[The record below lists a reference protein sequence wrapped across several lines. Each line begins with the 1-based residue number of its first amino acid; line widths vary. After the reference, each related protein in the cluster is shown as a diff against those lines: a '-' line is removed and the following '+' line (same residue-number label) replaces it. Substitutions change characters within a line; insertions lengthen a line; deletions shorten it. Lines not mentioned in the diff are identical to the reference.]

1 MSIKSI
7 LAAYSGDAEGSSGL
21 KLAALMARKYDAHLT
36 GVVWH
41 GPSFL
46 ESRYRGYLNQD
57 VLDVMRGRDAEVLGG
72 IRRDFEARVAAEGLQ
87 DRSTFLELDG
97 GSDFN
102 LAECARGY
110 DIVVMGARAAA
121 FGREHFVARPDVVA
135 LRSGRPLI
143 LVPQDYAVAR
153 LDEHALVAW
162 DGKRAAAR
170 ALGDAMHILETK
182 SRVTVLTV
190 GDAEARPRRPGD
202 DVLALLRRHGIAA
215 EELVRPAGRGGI
227 ARTVLETCAEVGAG
241 LLVMG
246 AYEHSKFSE
255 DILGG
260 MTRDIFDHA
269 TLPVLMS
276 H

>member
-21 KLAALMARKYDAHLT
+21 KLAALMARKYHAHLT

-57 VLDVMRGRDAEVLGG
+57 VLSVLRERDSELLAE
-72 IRRDFEARVAAEGLQ
+72 IRRDFEVRVAAEELRE
-87 DRSTFLELDG
+87 RSTFLELDG
-97 GSDFN
+97 RSD

-110 DIVVMGARAAA
+110 DIVVMGSRAAA
-121 FGREHFVARPDVVA
+121 VGREHFVARPDVVA
-135 LRSGRPLI
+135 LRSGRPLV
-143 LVPQDYAVAR
+143 LVPQDYAVAEIN
-153 LDEHALVAW
+153 EHALVAW

-182 SRVTVLTV
+182 SRVTILTV
-190 GDAEARPRRPGD
+190 GSSDAVRKPPGD
-202 DVLALLRRHGIAA
+202 DVVTLLRRHGIAA
-215 EELVRPAGRGGI
+215 ELVVRRAGSGGI
-227 ARTVLETCAEVGAG
+227 ARTVLDTCVEVGAG

-260 MTRDIFDHA
+260 VTRDIFEQA

>member
-21 KLAALMARKYDAHLT
+21 RLAALMARKYDAHLT

-46 ESRYRGYLNQD
+46 ESRYRGYLNQE
-57 VLDVMRGRDAEVLGG
+57 VLGVLRERDAELVGE
-72 IRRDFEARVAAEGLQ
+72 IRRDFAARVAAEDLGS
-87 DRSTFLELDG
+87 RSTFLDLTG
-97 GSDFN
+97 RSDFN
-102 LAECARGY
+102 LAACARGY
-110 DIVVMGARAAA
+110 DVVVMGARAAKV
-121 FGREHFVARPDVVA
+121 GREHFVARPDVVA

-143 LVPQDYAVAR
+143 LVPQDYAVAEIN
-153 LDEHALVAW
+153 EHALVAW

-190 GDAEARPRRPGD
+190 GDRDALPERPGD

-215 EELVRPAGRGGI
+215 EALVRPAGRGGI
-227 ARTVLETCAEVGAG
+227 GRTVLDACAEVGAG

-260 MTRDIFDHA
+260 VTRDIFDHA
-269 TLPVLMS
+269 QIPVLMS

>member
-21 KLAALMARKYDAHLT
+21 KLALLMARKYNAHVT

-46 ESRYRGYLNQD
+46 ETNYRGYLNQD
-57 VLDVMRGRDAEVLGG
+57 LLGILKERDQEVLSE
-72 IRRDFEARVAAEGLQ
+72 IRTDFDARIKAEGLSGQ
-87 DRSTFLELDG
+87 TSFLDLAG
-97 GSDFN
+97 VGDFS
-102 LAECARGY
+102 LAECARNY
-110 DIVVMGARAAA
+110 DIVVMGSRAAA
-121 FGREHFVARPDVVA
+121 VGREHFVARPDVVA
-135 LRSGRPLI
+135 LRSGRPLV
-143 LVPQDYAVAR
+143 LVPQTYSVPEIN
-153 LDEHALVAW
+153 EHALVAW
-162 DGKRAAAR
+162 DGKRASAR

-182 SRVTVLTV
+182 SRVTVLTIGKD
-190 GDAEARPRRPGD
+190 GDMPKGPGD
-202 DVLALLRRHGIAA
+202 DVMTLLQRHGIEA
-215 EELVRPAGRGGI
+215 EVISRPAKRGNVAKTI
-227 ARTVLETCAEVGAG
+227 LEVCSEVNAG

-255 DILGG
+255 DVLGG
-260 MTRDIFDHA
+260 VTRDIFDNA